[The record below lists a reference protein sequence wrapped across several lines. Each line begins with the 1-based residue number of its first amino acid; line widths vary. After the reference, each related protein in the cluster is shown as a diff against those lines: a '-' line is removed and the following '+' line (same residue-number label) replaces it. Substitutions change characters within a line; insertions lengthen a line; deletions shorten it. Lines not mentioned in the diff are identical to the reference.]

1 MLITLSRRAAICQF
15 SSGEKN
21 SRMRMK
27 VQGRLMKARFIEIHA
42 EGPSFFK
49 NINVGHGLWETLF

>member
-1 MLITLSRRAAICQF
+1 MLLLT
-15 SSGEKN
+15 GEKN